1 MLSHPEVERLSLL
14 ALSAARWMLLN
25 SKQTLAVISMAAVG
39 FGPVRLSILPG
50 GGLRDNGL
58 SPVLDGG
65 LVSFARGW
73 FPRGLEWPSAQNPG
87 FDWLTTNHVFRQDPL
102 DALRC
107 HAPIDDPFGPDQQN
121 WTLGADAQ
129 AIGLGT
135 QHYSLGPGRILQLPL
150 PHQAFKF
157 VPAGGADGWIGT
169 AERLGGGGAE
179 QQVVTDLWHLCFSD
193 GHDETLCQFFTG

>member
-1 MLSHPEVERLSLL
+1 MVGSSLDASQQQADFGSDFDGCCWLWPGQVVHP
-14 ALSAARWMLLN
+14 AW
-25 SKQTLAVISMAAVG
+25 
-39 FGPVRLSILPG
+39 

-73 FPRGLEWPSAQNPG
+73 FPRRLEWPSAQNPG
-87 FDWLTTNHVFRQDPL
+87 FDWPTTNHVFRQDPL

-107 HAPIDDPFGPDQQN
+107 HASIDDPFGPDQQN

-169 AERLGGGGAE
+169 AEGLGGGGAE